1 MYMHTLS
8 SNSAQPS
15 LSFFPAC
22 HVSQL
27 FLVCTPAP
35 YHAQQQQQKSEGIV
49 SEQELNKAAVKPTKK
64 ESKRKAKEG
73 SNNKEGSESANLPFV
88 RCVY

>member
-1 MYMHTLS
+1 
-8 SNSAQPS
+8 
-15 LSFFPAC
+15 
-22 HVSQL
+22 
-27 FLVCTPAP
+27 
-35 YHAQQQQQKSEGIV
+35 
-49 SEQELNKAAVKPTKK
+49 LNKAAVKPTKK